1 MRYSSIKYDRVT
13 HLILDDVEGTELSL
27 KEIAQKHEVSP
38 AFVAA
43 RLKAYGIKHGR
54 KSGATLKPSQ
64 IQEIVTLSERGYPAE
79 KLAEMFGVSIAT
91 VHRQRSL
98 AGYEKPRVEKYTG
111 YAHIKCRQISAQ
123 KAMKTASFFG
133 MQTATFVS
141 EAIEHYINH
150 LNS

>member
-27 KEIAQKHEVSP
+27 KEIAQKHEVSLS
-38 AFVAA
+38 FVAG

-54 KSGATLKPSQ
+54 KSGASLKPSQ
-64 IQEIVTLSERGYPAE
+64 IQEIVTLSERGYPADE
-79 KLAEMFGVSIAT
+79 LAEKFGVCIAT

-111 YAHIKCRQISAQ
+111 YVHIKCRQLSA
-123 KAMKTASFFG
+123 KNAMQTASFFG
-133 MQTATFVS
+133 MHTASFVS

-150 LNS
+150 LKS